1 VDIKT
6 HSFIHSSE
14 PDSDDVNMTE
24 DSEEMQQGYL
34 CTSEDPRRIGVGG
47 DETIIL
53 NSRELRKAITLQP
66 QTIKHYG

>member
-1 VDIKT
+1 
-6 HSFIHSSE
+6 
-14 PDSDDVNMTE
+14 
-24 DSEEMQQGYL
+24 MQQGYL